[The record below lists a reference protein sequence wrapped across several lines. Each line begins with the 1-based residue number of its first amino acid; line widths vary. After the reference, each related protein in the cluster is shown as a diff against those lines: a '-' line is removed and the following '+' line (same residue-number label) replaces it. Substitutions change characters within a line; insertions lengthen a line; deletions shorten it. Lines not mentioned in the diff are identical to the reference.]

1 MKKLFALLLTSI
13 LLVTSAG
20 CGNAS
25 VQHQT
30 PTQPPTSAPPE
41 KAPENPALTVMQ
53 TIWTQFKGDKEAY
66 LGGFGEDHR
75 MAEPWQLDLS
85 NEDFL
90 QGALFLSE
98 EQLAKVTAAASL
110 MHGLNTNNLTVGA
123 VVLKEGTDDKVFA
136 SEIKNRILD
145 NQWVCGRPGGMRIV
159 KVEDCLLILYGTG
172 SYAGGFVEALQQAYP
187 EAQTLCQESI

>member
-1 MKKLFALLLTSI
+1 MKKLFALLLTGI
-13 LLVTSAG
+13 LLVASAG
-20 CGNAS
+20 CGNAPA
-25 VQHQT
+25 QPQT
-30 PTQPPTSAPPE
+30 PTQPSASAPPE

-53 TIWTQFKGDKEAY
+53 TIWAQFKGNKEAY
-66 LGGFGEDHR
+66 LGGFGEDYR

-98 EQLAKVTAAASL
+98 EQLVKVTAAASL
-110 MHGLNTNNLTVGA
+110 MHGLNTNNLTAGA
-123 VVLKEGTDDKVFA
+123 VALDEGVDYEIFA
-136 SEIKNRILD
+136 AEIKSRILN

-159 KVEDCLLILYGTG
+159 KVENCLLILYGTG

-187 EAQTLCQESI
+187 DAQTLCQESI